1 MDNQSQPRRAGL
13 VLAVLSTAAFMA
25 SLDLFIVNVAFD
37 DIRHDFSGSSLSD
50 LSWVL
55 NAYAIT
61 YAALLVPLGRLA
73 DRYGRKAGF
82 LLGVAVFTAASAACA
97 LSPGLW
103 WLVGLRALQ
112 AAGAAALTPTSL
124 GLLLAATPPARR
136 VRAVRI
142 WAASGG
148 LAAAAGP
155 VVGGLLVNASW
166 RWVFL
171 VNIPVGILALV
182 VAARI
187 VPGSRDL
194 TSTRLPD
201 AAGAVLLTAAIGGI
215 ALGFV
220 KSPDWGWTSAGTATA
235 FAVAVVGL
243 VVFWLRSH
251 RHHTPI
257 VDPALLKVR
266 AFAWSNVT
274 AVAFSAAFAGGLLA
288 AVLWLQE
295 VWGYSP
301 LHTGLAIAPG
311 PVMVPLFAFVTQRFG
326 ARIAPGRVAALGCGL
341 FGAAYLIVVL
351 SIGAQPSYVLHFL
364 PAWLLGGVGVGL
376 ALPTIMSAA
385 TADLPPDRT
394 ATGSAIIN
402 MSRQIGAVLGISVL
416 IAVLGSPHG
425 YSATHTVFVH
435 AWLVIAAVG
444 LLGAVSALGMTPQRA
459 LQAVPTV
466 APQRGREDQKDSRTA
481 APAAG
486 AS

>member
-1 MDNQSQPRRAGL
+1 MENQSQPSRAGL
-13 VLAVLSTAAFMA
+13 VLAVLSAAAFMA

-37 DIRHDFSGSSLSD
+37 DIRHDFSGASLSD

-73 DRYGRKAGF
+73 DRYGRKGGF

-124 GLLLAATPPARR
+124 GLLLAATPAERR

-155 VVGGLLVNASW
+155 VVGGLLVSASW

-187 VPGSRDL
+187 VPASRDL

-201 AAGAVLLTAAIGGI
+201 AAGAVLLTAAVGGM
-215 ALGFV
+215 ALGLV
-220 KSPDWGWTSAGTATA
+220 KSPDWGWTSGGTTA
-235 FAVAVVGL
+235 SFAVAAAGL
-243 VVFWLRSH
+243 AIFWWRSH

-257 VDPALLKVR
+257 VDPALMKVP

-274 AVAFSAAFAGGLLA
+274 AIAFSAAFAGGLLA

-301 LHTGLAIAPG
+301 LRTGLAIAPG
-311 PVMVPLFAFVTQRFG
+311 PVMVPLFAALTQRFG
-326 ARIAPGRVAALGCGL
+326 SRVAPGRVAAVGCVL
-341 FGAAYLIVVL
+341 FGTAYLVVVL
-351 SIGAQPSYVLHFL
+351 SIGAEPSYLLHFL
-364 PAWLLGGVGVGL
+364 PAWLLGGIGVGL

-425 YSATHTVFVH
+425 YTATHTVFVH
-435 AWLVIAAVG
+435 AWLVIAAVS
-444 LLGAVSALGMTPQRA
+444 LLAGVSALGMTPRRVA
-459 LQAVPTV
+459 TEVAPAVP
-466 APQRGREDQKDSRTA
+466 ELA
-481 APAAG
+481 A